1 VEAPLDRNGG
11 DRGQEGLDVHLRV
24 HGVRRHHVGGA
35 VAVHIPE
42 RRERLVGTMVR
53 VPTHGTQRRFEKT
66 KTNFF
71 FKTRNFNDWPKTF
84 TRVFYLSKENS
95 LEVKK
100 KN

>member
-1 VEAPLDRNGG
+1 
-11 DRGQEGLDVHLRV
+11 
-24 HGVRRHHVGGA
+24 
-35 VAVHIPE
+35 
-42 RRERLVGTMVR
+42 MVR

-66 KTNFF
+66 KTSFF